1 MTFREKAGQF
11 RGFLRGIV
19 WVHTIARKRSIVC
32 KGVAMPDKLTEAVT
46 SAIRELVD
54 ANHILF
60 DQGVVDGFGHVSVRH
75 PDRADRFLLARSM
88 APALVT
94 ETDVLEFDL
103 EGNPVEKGGP
113 AAYLERFIHGEIYR
127 KRPDVSAVVHSHSP
141 SVVPFGVVAGTKLR
155 PMFHM
160 CGFLGAGT
168 PVFEIRDFAGNGSD
182 LLISNNHLGA
192 ALAQSL
198 GEGPA
203 VLMRGHGSTVVGSNL
218 RQVVFR
224 AVYTEVGARLQTEA
238 MRLGPVTYLTEEET
252 VATTNTIGTQID
264 RAWFLWLKAA
274 RKRSMAS

>member
-1 MTFREKAGQF
+1 
-11 RGFLRGIV
+11 
-19 WVHTIARKRSIVC
+19 
-32 KGVAMPDKLTEAVT
+32 MPETASDAVQST
-46 SAIRELVD
+46 IRELVD

-75 PDRADRFLLARSM
+75 PTRADRFLLARSM

-94 ETDVLEFDL
+94 ERDVLEFDM
-103 EGNPVEKGGP
+103 EGAAVEEGGP
-113 AAYLERFIHGEIYR
+113 AAYLERFIHSEIYR
-127 KRPDVSAVVHSHSP
+127 RRGDVHAVVHSHSP
-141 SVVPFGVVAGTKLR
+141 SVVPFGVVKAARLQ

-160 CGFLGAGT
+160 CGFLGGTT

-182 LLISNNHLGA
+182 LLISSKQLGA

-198 GEGPA
+198 GQGPA

-218 RQVVFR
+218 RQTVFR

-252 VATTNTIGTQID
+252 IATTNTIGTQID
-264 RAWFLWLKAA
+264 RSWYLWLKAA
-274 RKRSMAS
+274 ERRSMAN